1 MKEYFE
7 YGGYHFSG
15 YRNFNHEEKKQVF
28 GAILQ
33 SLAVINLSIMRLN
46 REK

>member
-15 YRNFNHEEKKQVF
+15 YRNFNHEEKSRCLERYYR
-28 GAILQ
+28 AWL
-33 SLAVINLSIMRLN
+33 L
-46 REK
+46 